1 MSDVGLSALRLDA
14 GSLPSMA
21 RWADGLNVT
30 LPAEVARR
38 VARGEAVAGL
48 PANGTQESVAG
59 ALRDSRAYLAHPPA
73 SGRLPVSYRSVPGP
87 LRRGIASAMGRV
99 LRWRQS
105 SWAAFPGWP
114 LDLSADVLA
123 DVSGEAAI
131 RLDPPTPV
139 LLTHDIDSPEGLENL
154 VRLFLP
160 VEEEVGARSANYIV
174 PCAWPL
180 EEGLLRQTR
189 ARGHE
194 IGVHGYDH
202 SNRTAFAS
210 PQERRQ
216 RLAAGHRFAAG
227 YEGVGYRAPS
237 LVRSRELLADL
248 DGLYR
253 YDSSIPTS
261 GGPFPVAN
269 NGCASARP
277 WRIGG
282 LWELPLSLP
291 RDGSLRFLGHD
302 AGEIAQMWLD
312 AAALVSRAKG
322 IVTLLTHCERGFSG
336 NPAMLAAYRRFLT
349 AIAADDRFAFVLPR
363 DLVLRLDRLSPREKA
378 GDGDGAGN

>member
-1 MSDVGLSALRLDA
+1 MSEPGLSAIRLDA
-14 GSLPSMA
+14 GLLPSTA
-21 RWADGLNVT
+21 RWADGLSVT
-30 LPAEVARR
+30 LPANMARR
-38 VARGEAVAGL
+38 IAGGEAAAGL
-48 PANGTQESVAG
+48 PVDGAG
-59 ALRDSRAYLAHPPA
+59 DSAACVLRDSRAYLAQPPA

-87 LRRGIASAMGRV
+87 LRRGIARAMGRV

-123 DVSGEAAI
+123 DISGEPAI
-131 RLDPPTPV
+131 RLGSPTPV

-160 VEEEVGARSANYIV
+160 LEEEVGARSANYIV

-180 EEGLLRQTR
+180 DEGLLRETS

-216 RLAAGHRFAAG
+216 RLAAGHRFAAS

-291 RDGSLRFLGHD
+291 RDGSLRFLGHAAD
-302 AGEIAQMWLD
+302 EIATMWLD
-312 AAALVSRAKG
+312 GAALVSKAEG
-322 IVTLLTHCERGFSG
+322 IVNLLTHCERGFSG

-349 AIAADDRFAFVLPR
+349 AIAADNRFAFVLPR
-363 DLVLRLDRLSPREKA
+363 DLASRLDRQSPFGTPGDGHAA
-378 GDGDGAGN
+378 GD